1 MTPPEQTS
9 QPVKAAFWMV
19 GAIASFT
26 LMAVAGRA
34 VSAELDTFEL
44 MMYRSFIGIAIVI
57 TVATILGTLKDI
69 QTSNLKLHLLRNLSH
84 FAGQNLWFAALVM
97 IPLAQVVALEFT
109 SPIWIALLA
118 PIFLSEKLTKLRLL
132 VAFIGFIGA
141 MIVAQPNFTDME
153 PGVLLALGAAIGFA
167 GSAIFTKL
175 LTRKERITSILFWLT
190 VMQAIFGVLCAS
202 IDGDVALPSLALVPW
217 VILVAVTGLAAHFC
231 LTSALIH
238 APATIVMPFD
248 FARLPV
254 IALVGVFLYAEPL
267 ELPVIIGAAIIFGA
281 NYLNIAAET
290 RQNRRLK
297 AIGA

>member
-1 MTPPEQTS
+1 MAQTQQTS
-9 QPVKAAFWMV
+9 QPMKAALWML
-19 GAIASFT
+19 GAITSFT

-34 VSAELDTFEL
+34 VSVELDTFEL

-57 TVATILGTLKDI
+57 SVAAILGTLKDV
-69 QTSNLKLHLLRNLSH
+69 QTSNLKLHLFRNLSH

-118 PIFLSEKLTKLRLL
+118 PIFLAEKLTKLRLL
-132 VAFIGFIGA
+132 VAFFGFIGA
-141 MIVAQPNFTDME
+141 MIVAQPDFSNPE
-153 PGVLLALGAAIGFA
+153 PGILLALGAAIGFA

-190 VMQAIFGVLCAS
+190 VMQAVLGVLCAS
-202 IDGDVALPSLALVPW
+202 IDGDVAIPSVALLPW
-217 VILVAVTGLAAHFC
+217 VGLVAITGLAAHFC
-231 LTSALIH
+231 LTTALIH

-254 IALVGVFLYAEPL
+254 IALVGVLLYSEPL
-267 ELPVIIGAAIIFGA
+267 ELSVLLGAAIIFGA
-281 NYLNIAAET
+281 NYLNIAAEN
-290 RQNRRLK
+290 RANRRVREQMT
-297 AIGA
+297 